1 MKLKIC
7 TSRYKDR
14 PLYKGELVTREGER
28 FIARSL
34 SRKAV
39 IASLREQSEAFTR
52 GRTNED

>member
-14 PLYKGELVTREGER
+14 PLYKGELVTRDGER

-34 SRKAV
+34 SKKAV
-39 IASLREQSEAFTR
+39 IASLRKQSETFTR
-52 GRTNED
+52 GRNSED

>member
-14 PLYKGELVTREGER
+14 PLYKGELVTRDGER